1 MLASIVPLGERAR
14 NRRWGITVTAY
25 VTGSLVA
32 ATLLGAVLGLVGSAV
47 VDNGAVSSRLAL
59 ATVAVLCAV
68 GAAVDARL
76 GGLALPTVHRQVDED
91 WLHRY
96 RGWVYGFGF
105 GFQLG
110 LGFAT
115 IVTTAAV
122 YLVFLLTFLS
132 GSWQTGAVVGAAFG
146 LARALPVLAMGR
158 VTTPSRIREVHRH
171 MQARAPLAARAT
183 VGVQCAVAVLG
194 MAAVV
199 KG

>member
-25 VTGSLVA
+25 ITGSVVA
-32 ATLLGAVLGLVGSAV
+32 ATLLGGVFGLVGSPLLDGPAV
-47 VDNGAVSSRLAL
+47 DSRLAL
-59 ATVAVLCAV
+59 AIVAVLCAA
-68 GAAVDARL
+68 GAAVDTRL
-76 GGLALPTVHRQVDED
+76 GGLSLPTVHRQVDED

-122 YLVFLLTFLS
+122 YLAFLLAFLS
-132 GSWQTGAVVGAAFG
+132 GSWQSGAVVGAAFG
-146 LARALPVLAMGR
+146 LARALPVLAMAKVSTPGR
-158 VTTPSRIREVHRH
+158 MRDVHRV
-171 MQARAPLAARAT
+171 MQERAPLAARAT
-183 VGVQCAVAVLG
+183 VGVQCAVAVVW
-194 MAAVV
+194 MAAAVTR
-199 KG
+199 